1 MLKKLLSSKSSP
13 KLLQSIKENFEFPI
27 FKTKMRGISRSFDL
41 SKPEERRKYFQ
52 LKAGSE
58 IKKLKRYLK
67 HNTFIAYLLG
77 KKNSG
82 KGTYSKMFEEIV
94 GKDYI
99 IHLSVG
105 DLVRGVEEEI
115 KDKKRRKELIDFL
128 KQNYRGYISLEESL
142 RALQSRS
149 TKNLLP
155 TELILALIKREI
167 DKHPKKTLFI
177 DGFPREL
184 DQIAYSLFFRD
195 LAGYRYDPDIFI
207 LISVP
212 EAVINERIKYRVVC
226 PICHTPRNLRL
237 APTSKIGYDKKK
249 KTFYLIC
256 DNPKCKGARMVQK
269 EGDRFGIRLIKKRLK
284 LDERLM
290 RYAFS
295 LYGIP
300 KILLRNAVPVKEAE
314 RYVDDYEI
322 TPIFSYKW
330 SDKEKKVK
338 IIKKPWIFPDD
349 KRIPSYSLL
358 PAPVVVSMIKQMV
371 KILNL

>member
-27 FKTKMRGISRSFDL
+27 FKTKMGGVSRSFDL

-314 RYVDDYEI
+314 RCVDDYEI
-322 TPIFSYKW
+322 TPIFSYK
-330 SDKEKKVK
+330 
-338 IIKKPWIFPDD
+338 
-349 KRIPSYSLL
+349 
-358 PAPVVVSMIKQMV
+358 
-371 KILNL
+371 